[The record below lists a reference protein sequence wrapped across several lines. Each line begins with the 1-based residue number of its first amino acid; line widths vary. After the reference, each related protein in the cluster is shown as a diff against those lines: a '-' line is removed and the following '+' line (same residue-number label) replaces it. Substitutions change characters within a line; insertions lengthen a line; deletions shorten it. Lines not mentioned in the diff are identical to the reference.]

1 MKQFV
6 RDAGI
11 HISVTFLDSTGA
23 IVTPTG
29 ANVTLS
35 FVPKNHT
42 SLAPERTFITY
53 ALVAPSSPAT
63 DWTYDWDSSIAEP
76 GVVWGHAVTTT
87 LDVPV
92 SSVDFSFRLIANRA
106 NKELAGDDCG
116 GY

>member
-6 RDAGI
+6 RDALVF

-63 DWTYDWDSSIAEP
+63 DWTYDWDSSIAGTRRRLGP
-76 GVVWGHAVTTT
+76 CRDHDARRPSVVRGFPRSA
-87 LDVPV
+87 L
-92 SSVDFSFRLIANRA
+92 
-106 NKELAGDDCG
+106 
-116 GY
+116 